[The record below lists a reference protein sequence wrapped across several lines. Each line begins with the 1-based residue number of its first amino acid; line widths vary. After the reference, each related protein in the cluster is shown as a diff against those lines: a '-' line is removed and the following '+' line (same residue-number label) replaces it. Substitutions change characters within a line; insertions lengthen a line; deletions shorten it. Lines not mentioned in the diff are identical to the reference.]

1 MDVDGPVAEVTVRV
15 CRGCHDAH
23 STTPPLSLALQ
34 LARGRAVKGSP
45 RAWWRTA
52 MPGQAAGGRSQGK
65 LGAGPAR
72 GTAPFLWTS
81 SWVFAAAAGHGI
93 VRAVACSRLQGGAE
107 RRPCSTAAQ
116 KKVKAVVDQDAKP
129 RREADDADLAPRAV
143 RLQTCCL
150 LAAQMRPVVGAVAFL
165 RPPHFPILFSDSEQ
179 V

>member
-1 MDVDGPVAEVTVRV
+1 MSPLTRV
-15 CRGCHDAH
+15 MLGTALFYK
-23 STTPPLSLALQ
+23 PPLSVALQ
-34 LARGRAVKGSP
+34 LAGSRAVEESAC
-45 RAWWRTA
+45 RWRKA

-165 RPPHFPILFSDSEQ
+165 RPPHLPILFSDSEQ